1 MKSQGQW
8 NSELGMRKIKAR
20 AGRRRTE
27 AGEIE
32 EGLLEHSASTKNNEI

>member
-1 MKSQGQW
+1 MTDD
-8 NSELGMRKIKAR
+8 
-20 AGRRRTE
+20 RRQMTEDRWQRTE